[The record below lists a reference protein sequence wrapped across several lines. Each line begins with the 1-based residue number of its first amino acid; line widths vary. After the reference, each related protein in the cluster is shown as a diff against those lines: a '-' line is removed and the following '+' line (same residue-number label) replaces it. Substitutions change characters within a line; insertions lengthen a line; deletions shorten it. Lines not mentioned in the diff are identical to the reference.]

1 MKQKRRLNFLFRVRL
16 SLLFFCVFEKASFFT
31 RLLVSYLKGFAVFD
45 QIGAD
50 IAS

>member
-16 SLLFFCVFEKASFFT
+16 SLLFFCVFEKASFFYEAFG
-31 RLLVSYLKGFAVFD
+31 SYLKGFAIFD